1 MENVKTPSVEHAL
14 SVLCPHSLPEVPRVQ
29 VPNATNPLCGYK
41 IVTGQPSDR
50 LNEDFTPQYSEFTER
65 LAVLEERTKKQQ
77 KALMEAAQKTSK
89 EITEAKEAA
98 AKKELVGH
106 PATGR
111 WSSCLRENHGRMQ
124 LLDLAAL
131 AWTVTQIGELAT
143 LKSF

>member
-1 MENVKTPSVEHAL
+1 
-14 SVLCPHSLPEVPRVQ
+14 

-77 KALMEAAQKTSK
+77 KVLTEAAQKRSK

-98 AKKELVGH
+98 AKKELVGY

-111 WSSCLRENHGRMQ
+111 WSCCLPENHGRMQ
-124 LLDLAAL
+124 LLVLAAL
-131 AWTVTQIGELAT
+131 AWTVAQIGELAT
-143 LKSF
+143 LKSV